1 MTIGTVKFFNP
12 SKGYGLISTEDGAQK
27 IAVYQSEVNEAKLGQ
42 LAANQKL
49 GFDIELCKT
58 RPKAINLWATFGNR

>member
-12 SKGYGLISTEDGAQK
+12 SEGYGLISTEDGARDV
-27 IAVYQSEVNEAKLGQ
+27 AVYQSEVNKAKLGQ

-49 GFDIELCKT
+49 GFDIEICKT
-58 RPKAINLWATFGNR
+58 KSKAINLWATFSNR